1 MTLAEIMTS
10 SFRGGDVAKM
20 QLIEEF
26 DGHGGQYVVCHD
38 TDVDWQQ
45 NGQRFRDLRT
55 ARAYASL
62 GGATD
67 MHVVGPDMTCYEP
80 GFES

>member
-10 SFRGGDVAKM
+10 SFRGEDV
-20 QLIEEF
+20 EEF

-45 NGQRFRDLRT
+45 TGQRFRDLRT

-80 GFES
+80 GFEG

>member
-10 SFRGGDVAKM
+10 SFRGEDVAKM

-45 NGQRFRDLRT
+45 TGQRFRDLRT
-55 ARAYASL
+55 AAPMPPWAAPR
-62 GGATD
+62 
-67 MHVVGPDMTCYEP
+67 TCTLLA
-80 GFES
+80 

>member
-1 MTLAEIMTS
+1 MTLAEIMAS
-10 SFRGGDVAKM
+10 SFQGGDVAKM
-20 QLIEEF
+20 QLIEGF
-26 DGHGGQYVVCHD
+26 DGHGGPFVVCHD
-38 TDVDWQQ
+38 TDVDWRQ

-67 MHVVGPDMTCYEP
+67 MHVVGPDMTCYEA
-80 GFES
+80 GFEG